1 MEKKVII
8 KDGILIIHEGD
19 GYYDTRE
26 SFEIDKLVK
35 VIEEIGVRGGHVGWS
50 IVHKKLDEKGEWY
63 ESEMMMGRKIRTILE
78 EIKELI
84 DTKKLKIGYE
94 IRTDVEQR
102 CF

>member
-1 MEKKVII
+1 MEKKEL
-8 KDGILIIHEGD
+8 K
-19 GYYDTRE
+19 
-26 SFEIDKLVK
+26 
-35 VIEEIGVRGGHVGWS
+35 
-50 IVHKKLDEKGEWY
+50 
-63 ESEMMMGRKIRTILE
+63 E